1 MAQDALSHLSGSWL
15 NTSWGDEDDLTMCL
29 SSSSRLTRAHSC
41 DGAHSSEAQ
50 QESKPQRTNAF
61 QTFSHI
67 MAVNVPLAKE
77 VARPAWSR
85 CGRAL
90 P

>member
-1 MAQDALSHLSGSWL
+1 
-15 NTSWGDEDDLTMCL
+15 MCL

-50 QESKPQRTNAF
+50 QEREPQHTNAF

-67 MAVNVPLAKE
+67 MAVNVLLAKGSHE
-77 VARPAWSR
+77 ASLESVWESTPLDH
-85 CGRAL
+85 GQKK
-90 P
+90 